1 MTLFGSINSII
12 RQIDEKR
19 KQIAALE
26 KTARQTMKLYGI
38 IQDLVELAETLEPDV
53 NTRRDNGWWIGWHAF
68 LNDFRTVSI
77 AVPRNFGKTTALM
90 QWRLDYAN
98 CLVWLPQGSYDRI
111 VTEYPVVKGN
121 SGITENF
128 DRMFKGTK
136 KQIDYL
142 LIDEYHACKT
152 DSLVALQ
159 GAILSQN
166 MSANKEDPSFITIKV
181 GTPR

>member
-1 MTLFGSINSII
+1 MTPFDTIN

-19 KQIAALE
+19 KQIAVLE
-26 KTARQTMKLYGI
+26 KAAQQSMKLYGM
-38 IQDLVELAETLEPDV
+38 IQELVELTETLKPDAE
-53 NTRRDNGWWIGWHAF
+53 TRRDIGCHKF
-68 LNDFRTVSI
+68 LNEFCTVSI
-77 AVPRNFGKTTALM
+77 AVPRQFGKTTALM
-90 QWRLDYAN
+90 QWGLTHKN

-111 VTEYPVVKGN
+111 MTEYPAVKGN
-121 SGITENF
+121 HMIEENF
-128 DRMFKGTK
+128 FRMYRGTK

-166 MSANKEDPSFITIKV
+166 ISANKEDPSFITIKV

>member
-1 MTLFGSINSII
+1 MTLFDTIK

-26 KTARQTMKLYGI
+26 KTARQTMKLYGM
-38 IQDLVELAETLEPDV
+38 IQELVELAETLKPDV
-53 NTRRDNGWWIGWHAF
+53 KTRRDIGWIGWHAF
-68 LNDFRTVSI
+68 LNDFCTVSI
-77 AVPRNFGKTTALM
+77 AVPRQFGKTTALM
-90 QWRLDYAN
+90 QWGLTHKN

-111 VTEYPVVKGN
+111 MTECPVVKGN
-121 SGITENF
+121 HMIEENF
-128 DRMFKGTK
+128 FRMYRGTK

-142 LIDEYHACKT
+142 LIDEYHAGKT

-166 MSANKEDPSFITIKV
+166 LSANKEDQSFITIKV